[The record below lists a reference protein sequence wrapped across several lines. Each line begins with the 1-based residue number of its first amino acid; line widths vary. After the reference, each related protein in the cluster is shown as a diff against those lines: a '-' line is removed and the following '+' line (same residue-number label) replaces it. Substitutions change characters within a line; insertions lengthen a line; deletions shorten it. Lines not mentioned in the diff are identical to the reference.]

1 MRKGVFQLVDAAFAQ
16 RRKMLRAALSGI
28 FGSSAKAEA
37 VLIAAGIDPT
47 LRGESLLIDSF
58 CAIYNASQSVKQ
70 SSIVATNSVTVRVP
84 AKVNLQ
90 LSVGPRENDGFHG
103 LVTVFQAISIYDDL
117 TITHAAPGSG
127 LSLSITGDH
136 IAGVPADETNL
147 AAKAAQIIAKEY
159 DVEIDATMQ
168 IHKTIPVAGGMA
180 GGSANAA
187 AAIVAIDA
195 LYSLGMTREEMVKV
209 ARQLGSDV
217 PFMLNGGTAIGRGR
231 GDELTAA
238 LSRGTYHW
246 VLALSSAGLSTPS
259 VYAECDRLRAGLTI
273 ANPQASDKLM
283 QSLLA
288 ADEISVGKHLIND
301 LQSAACSLRPA
312 LRLILDVGQEYGALG
327 GIVSGSGPTVAFLV
341 SDEEAGLD
349 LAVALTASGVV
360 GSVARATGPVPGA
373 RVIETR

>member
-1 MRKGVFQLVDAAFAQ
+1 MSKSNR
-16 RRKMLRAALSGI
+16 
-28 FGSSAKAEA
+28 
-37 VLIAAGIDPT
+37 
-47 LRGESLLIDSF
+47 
-58 CAIYNASQSVKQ
+58 
-70 SSIVATNSVTVRVP
+70 NSVTVRVP

-90 LSVGPRENDGFHG
+90 LAVGPREADGFHN
-103 LVTVFQAISIYDDL
+103 LVTVFQAISIYDDVTIKLSEPGAGL
-117 TITHAAPGSG
+117 TISISGEQTH
-127 LSLSITGDH
+127 
-136 IAGVPADETNL
+136 GVPADVNNL
-147 AAKAAQIIAKEY
+147 AAKAVALISKEY
-159 DVEIDATMQ
+159 DLVVDAHIEI
-168 IHKTIPVAGGMA
+168 KKSIPVAGGMA
-180 GGSANAA
+180 GGSADAA
-187 AAIVAIDA
+187 ATIVGIDY
-195 LYSLGMTREEMVKV
+195 LYSLGMTREEMFEI
-209 ARQLGSDV
+209 ASQLGSDV

-288 ADEISVGKHLIND
+288 ADANSVGKFLIND